1 MGVTDTK
8 LGHSINSSQ
17 KQSKGE
23 REHGVATG
31 EGSKEWSRMKCHNL
45 AQLQIRMLVPK
56 WGRVAE
62 C

>member
-31 EGSKEWSRMKCHNL
+31 EREVRSG
-45 AQLQIRMLVPK
+45 
-56 WGRVAE
+56 AE
-62 C
+62 